1 MTMTTVA
8 RPHHSHIFALTPV
21 LVVGVV
27 LGFGLL
33 GSSGSYAAQ
42 PDESFS
48 AKLRVQLLA
57 KMKETATPGALV
69 YVDGPGVKPLTFKLG
84 VADLQMGIPME
95 ADDHMRIGSVTK
107 TFTAGTILRFVD
119 QRKLS
124 LDDPVSQYEPEVP
137 NGSNITI
144 RELLNMTSGLF
155 DYQEDPAFVKAGSDE
170 PDFVFE
176 PKDLLKIAVA
186 HPPYF
191 PPGAGFHYSNTNTVL
206 LGLIIQMVGGQTVAD
221 AYQQQLFGPLG
232 LRYSSMP
239 ERQSG
244 TIPAVHPRGYYYSS
258 EKLYA
263 ARGAPVDVTTWN
275 PSWGWTA
282 GAAISTLNDMAAW
295 AKALGTGQLLS
306 PATFAQQ
313 RQFVK
318 VPGST
323 AEYGLGMFK
332 VDGYLGH
339 NGSIPGFTSFVGYDP
354 VHHRT
359 VIVLTNLA
367 LSTGL
372 SPADQLAQIARDAL
386 AAAP

>member
-1 MTMTTVA
+1 
-8 RPHHSHIFALTPV
+8 
-21 LVVGVV
+21 
-27 LGFGLL
+27 
-33 GSSGSYAAQ
+33 
-42 PDESFS
+42 
-48 AKLRVQLLA
+48 
-57 KMKETATPGALV
+57 
-69 YVDGPGVKPLTFKLG
+69 
-84 VADLQMGIPME
+84 ME
-95 ADDHMRIGSVTK
+95 AEDQMRIGSVTK
-107 TFTAGTILRFVD
+107 TLTAVTILRFVD
-119 QRKLS
+119 QRRLS
-124 LDDPVSQYEPEVP
+124 LDDPVSKYEPEVP

-170 PDFVFE
+170 PDSAFD
-176 PKDLLKIAVA
+176 PKDLLKIALA

-191 PPGAGFHYSNTNTVL
+191 MPGAGFHYSNTNTVL
-206 LGLIIQMVGGQTVAD
+206 LGLTIQMIGGQTVAD

-232 LRYSSMP
+232 LRGSSMP

-244 TIPAVHPRGYYYSS
+244 AIPGVHPRGYYYSS
-258 EKLYA
+258 EALYA
-263 ARGAPVDVTTWN
+263 ARGTPADVTTWN

-282 GAAISTLNDMAAW
+282 GAVISTLDDMAVW

-306 PATFAQQ
+306 PGTFAQQ
-313 RQFVK
+313 QQFVK

-359 VIVLTNLA
+359 VVVLTNLA

-386 AAAP
+386 ATAP